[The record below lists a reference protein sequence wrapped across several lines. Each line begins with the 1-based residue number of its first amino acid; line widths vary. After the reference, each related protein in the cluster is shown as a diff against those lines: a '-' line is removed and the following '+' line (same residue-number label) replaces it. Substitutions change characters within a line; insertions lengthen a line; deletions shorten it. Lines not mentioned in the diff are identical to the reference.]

1 MSQKI
6 EAVVKDG
13 GRVFPL
19 ESYLRACDTCP
30 FGDECECYRE
40 AFGSSECLRDDYG
53 RALLDI
59 LKDSRKERMI

>member
-30 FGDECECYRE
+30 FLDECECYRE

-53 RALLDI
+53 RALLDF